1 MANDPI
7 QELSKQALLLRM
19 EYEAEKEA
27 YKLQTEQYG
36 VSRKVK
42 QGVCWFP
49 VRCGQ
54 SYYNSLNQLVV
65 ELFRTTDKQVEHN
78 IEYGKPVSF
87 FT

>member
-65 ELFRTTDKQVEHN
+65 ELFRTTDKQV
-78 IEYGKPVSF
+78 
-87 FT
+87 